1 MLRRAMG
8 KKKPEEMAK
17 HREKFRGGCAA
28 KAIGGEQADEIF
40 DLMEKFAGYG
50 FNKSHAAAYALLAY
64 HTGWLKVHFPAEFY
78 AANMS
83 VEIDNTDKLKVLID
97 DAKQFDVT
105 FEPPD
110 VNRGVHRFEP
120 IDAKRV
126 RYGLGA
132 VKGTGQGAIEAIV
145 AAREADGAARPFS
158 SLFDFCARV
167 DRQRVNKRA
176 VEALV
181 KAGAFDSLNADRAA
195 LLASVSLAFD
205 WADTQEVNQ
214 SQSGLFD
221 FGDSHAASTHE
232 PALVSAEPLGVRERL
247 SFEKAALGFYY
258 SGHLFELYVGEVRR
272 IAKRRIVDLVDSREP
287 VLVAGVVTDLRLVN
301 NQRGR
306 VAIFKLDDMSE
317 RVEAVVNDEVLES
330 VRDLLREDELLVVQ
344 GRAQPDR
351 FSGGL
356 RLNVQQAWDLA
367 AARARFG
374 RYLAVSVNGAVP
386 PLQELL
392 RQWPVRRVPT
402 EQGSTTLG
410 LAVRLCIERSEARAE
425 LDLGEEGRFW
435 PSDDALSRWKAV
447 AHGGQAAIVYE

>member
-1 MLRRAMG
+1 
-8 KKKPEEMAK
+8 MA
-17 HREKFRGGCAA
+17 
-28 KAIGGEQADEIF
+28 
-40 DLMEKFAGYG
+40 
-50 FNKSHAAAYALLAY
+50 
-64 HTGWLKVHFPAEFY
+64 
-78 AANMS
+78 
-83 VEIDNTDKLKVLID
+83 
-97 DAKQFDVT
+97 
-105 FEPPD
+105 
-110 VNRGVHRFEP
+110 
-120 IDAKRV
+120 
-126 RYGLGA
+126 
-132 VKGTGQGAIEAIV
+132 
-145 AAREADGAARPFS
+145 GAAGGGPFR
-158 SLFDFCARV
+158 SLFDFCARI

-181 KAGAFDSLNADRAA
+181 KAGAFDALHADRAA

-214 SQSGLFD
+214 SQGGLFD

-232 PALVSAEPLGVRERL
+232 PALVAAEPLGVRERL

-258 SGHLFELYVGEVRR
+258 SGHLFELYAAEVRR
-272 IAKRRIVDLVDSREP
+272 IAKRRIADLVDSREP
-287 VLVAGVVTDLRLVN
+287 VLLAGVVTDLRLVN

-317 RVEAVVNDEVLES
+317 RIEAVVNEDVLETT
-330 VRDLLREDELLVVQ
+330 RDLLREDELLVVQ

-356 RLNVQQAWDLA
+356 RLNVQQVWDLA
-367 AARARFG
+367 GARARFG
-374 RYLAVSVNGAVP
+374 RYLAVSVNGTVP

-392 RQWPVRRVPT
+392 RQWPVRRVAS

-410 LAVRLCIERSEARAE
+410 LPVRLCIEREQAMAE
-425 LDLGEEGRFW
+425 LDLGDEGRFW